1 MFDLIY
7 PSTTAPI
14 LPFPPMD
21 KSEIKN
27 AEMLPV
33 IDESGLVKGRATRAD
48 CHAGLGLLHPVVHLY
63 ILDRNGRIFMQK
75 RAMSK
80 ESWPGR
86 WDTSVGGHVAFG
98 ESIREALYRES
109 EEELKF
115 IQYNPYFLGIH
126 VYECENEKELVSTFA
141 AVGNFKINAF
151 GEEVEEG
158 RYWTKQEIANNF
170 NKDIF
175 TPNFKT
181 EYSRIIS
188 HLEALL

>member
-33 IDESGLVKGRATRAD
+33 IDESGLVKGQATRAD
-48 CHAGLGLLHPVVHLY
+48 CHAGLGLLHPVVRLY

-80 ESWPGR
+80 DSWPGR
-86 WDTSVGGHVAFG
+86 WDCSVGGHVAFG
-98 ESIREALYRES
+98 ESIKEALYRES

-115 IQYNPYFLGIH
+115 LQYNPYFLGTY
-126 VYECENEKELVSTFA
+126 VYECETEKELVVTFA
-141 AVGNFKINAF
+141 AVGNFTIDAV

-158 RYWTKQEIANNF
+158 RYWTKQEITHNLNN
-170 NKDIF
+170 DIF

-181 EYSRIIS
+181 EYPRLITR
-188 HLEALL
+188 LEALL